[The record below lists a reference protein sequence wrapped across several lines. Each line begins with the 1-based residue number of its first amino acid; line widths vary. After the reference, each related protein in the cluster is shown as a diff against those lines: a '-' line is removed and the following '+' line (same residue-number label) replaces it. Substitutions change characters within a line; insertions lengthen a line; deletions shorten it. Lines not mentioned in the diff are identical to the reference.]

1 MSSQGPQEI
10 RKETLDGVVGGFR
23 EQSGGSGN
31 DTLVGGDGSDKLMGS
46 NNWAPGSDGNWQ
58 PVGSG
63 SDNLSGGGGTDELHG
78 GDGDDLLRGGAG
90 HGDKVF
96 GGDGHDVLFWRT
108 GDGNDELHGGPGAD
122 TVVVEG
128 ASVQQVLNGLQV
140 NGIGYTLVENRIVFN
155 GPTDGQI
162 TLNGETV
169 RFFGIEQLTMPDG
182 HSAQP
187 PPPPPPAPTGGD
199 VVTGTAGADN
209 LAGSNTWGAGSDGS
223 WQPQGS
229 GNDSFLAG
237 AGNDQAHG
245 GDGDDTFR
253 MGTGDDKAFGGDGN
267 DTFVW
272 SAGDG
277 NDEFHGGPGHDSV
290 VVEGTPF
297 SSLTSHSIAMYEGGS
312 YRFEGNSIVFNG
324 PSNGQITLNGQVV
337 KFFGMERINFTN
349 A

>member
-1 MSSQGPQEI
+1 MSSRKPQELK
-10 RKETLDGVVGGFR
+10 KETLEGFVGGFR
-23 EQSGGSGN
+23 EQSGGAG
-31 DTLVGGDGSDKLMGS
+31 DDILVGGDGSDKLMGS

-63 SDNLSGGGGTDELHG
+63 SDNLSGGGGADELHG
-78 GDGDDLLRGGAG
+78 GDGNDLLRGGAG

-96 GGDGHDVLFWRT
+96 GGDGHDVLFWRA

-128 ASVQQVLNGLQV
+128 ASVQQVMNGLQV
-140 NGIGYTLVENRIVFN
+140 NGSGYTIVENRIVFN
-155 GPTDGQI
+155 GPTDGQF

-182 HSAQP
+182 HAAQ
-187 PPPPPPAPTGGD
+187 PPPPAPTGGD
-199 VVTGTAGADN
+199 VVTGTSGVDN

-229 GNDSFLAG
+229 GNDTFLAG
-237 AGNDQAHG
+237 AGHDQAHG

-277 NDEFHGGPGHDSV
+277 SDEFHGGPGQDSI

-297 SSLTSHSIAMYEGGS
+297 SSITSHSIAMYEGGS